1 MNQKTRYLVL
11 TRIDWISGRGYA
23 VMSNG
28 FRTAVFM
35 IVFLIIPF
43 LFVAA
48 EQRRIRQRMK
58 TLGTDR
64 VSYGQLGLNL
74 LPILL
79 ITLVVF
85 GGFMRLWIEKE
96 QRYWIMRDSFFYNS
110 PVGFSR
116 VEDDNVRFLKEQH
129 ARVLPGKK

>member
-1 MNQKTRYLVL
+1 
-11 TRIDWISGRGYA
+11 
-23 VMSNG
+23 
-28 FRTAVFM
+28 
-35 IVFLIIPF
+35 
-43 LFVAA
+43 
-48 EQRRIRQRMK
+48 MK

-64 VSYGQLGLNL
+64 VSLGQLGLNL
-74 LPILL
+74 LPVLL
-79 ITLVVF
+79 ITLIVF
-85 GGFMRLWIEKE
+85 GGFMRLWIAKE